1 MSSQTTYYA
10 GGVAPRRPS
19 HSRTSSRDGLSY
31 PGVHPYSRPSP
42 AGAASAM
49 DHYFSPT
56 YPAYPST
63 PADTHSWAASPAS
76 SYSLSPV
83 QSMPPY
89 RAGSYVHPPLAVA
102 HATASQYPP
111 EDSSPTIQDLEEFL
125 NDPNL
130 WTPPTAAQYN
140 SSYRSMA
147 PAAPTGGPP
156 TPPEKI
162 CWHCRTRTTPLWRR
176 DPRIPGLL
184 CNACGL
190 YLSQRGKLRPRE
202 LIDADDDSDV
212 VREANYSGPECSHC
226 HTRTTSVWRRN
237 KVGAQVCNACGVY
250 ERLKGKERPLSL
262 RRDKIR
268 PRNTGND

>member
-1 MSSQTTYYA
+1 MATSSPAISSGDLTDLVVSSGSTTVFPLVQPIA
-10 GGVAPRRPS
+10 GASVPIYGSSGVSTVYLAGVAQGGGWMAS
-19 HSRTSSRDGLSY
+19 LGY
-31 PGVHPYSRPSP
+31 
-42 AGAASAM
+42 GAAIT
-49 DHYFSPT
+49 F
-56 YPAYPST
+56 
-63 PADTHSWAASPAS
+63 
-76 SYSLSPV
+76 
-83 QSMPPY
+83 
-89 RAGSYVHPPLAVA
+89 
-102 HATASQYPP
+102 ATAPAAGVAVTA
-111 EDSSPTIQDLEEFL
+111 DFGALWLCRFADDIQDLEEFL

-202 LIDADDDSDV
+202 LIDA
-212 VREANYSGPECSHC
+212 EFAL
-226 HTRTTSVWRRN
+226 
-237 KVGAQVCNACGVY
+237 NADGGGGT
-250 ERLKGKERPLSL
+250 LDL
-262 RRDKIR
+262 
-268 PRNTGND
+268 